1 MSTNTVGIGFT
12 IGAALSSTFGSA
24 FSTVEQKIRA
34 TSSNLEA
41 LKRKEKA
48 AAHADS
54 MQKRTMELQ
63 RQYAAGGG
71 KDTILAAEMQRS
83 ISLYR
88 SAQTEAA
95 KYGLKVGEYASAHAQ
110 ASKELAK
117 ANSAMER
124 YGNQKAAS
132 EKRGELRGR
141 LVETVAPAL
150 AIGAPIKL
158 AIDFESGMAD
168 AAKTIDGMRD
178 SAGNLTPKYYEMEAA
193 IKQMGRTLPLTHTE
207 LSALFAAGGQQGMDS
222 VADLQEFAEMSAH
235 MSVAF
240 GMGTEEAAEAIGGYS
255 TAMRMTM
262 PQVRSMLDLMNQ
274 FANTGSASE
283 KGIADIVRRIGPLGN
298 VGGVAA
304 KPMTALAATLDSMKV
319 APEVAATGIK
329 NLILA
334 MTSGSAATKSQK
346 EAFASLGIST
356 VELAKRMQKDGPAAI
371 ISVLEEIKKL
381 PKHKQLA
388 IMQEIFGKES
398 LSAITP
404 LLDSLDLVK
413 KNLVIAADE
422 TKYAGAMQQEFEN
435 RSKTTANNLVLMG
448 NRVKEA
454 GINIGSVLLPPL
466 NSLMGLIGPM
476 VSGIAEFAQQHQGLT
491 TVVVGAA
498 AGLIGFRLAAI
509 GVAYAGTFMG
519 GGLLNIAKI
528 LGIFVPSLA
537 TATTASQVLAVGV
550 RGIGMA
556 LRFAFGPVGL
566 LISAAAIGFGYLWEK
581 CDWFREGFLALWE
594 SLKSV
599 PGQLAEAFTGALGEM
614 GESIGQFFSTLP
626 GFSQVSDFF
635 KDAFSGL
642 KKFVG
647 LDDEEKDKVE
657 AKPVVAQAASKS
669 DAAPSA
675 AATATPSTP
684 NSPATPAKPSPADTP
699 APKPSG
705 AGTSATPASANPKP
719 SATANEPVVPQA
731 SQSARPSQTVSTPGA
746 AVNMSF
752 TLNGL
757 SDQGFA
763 KRVVDA
769 LEANRGAFE
778 RIISDIVHDQERLSY
793 GG

>member
-1 MSTNTVGIGFT
+1 MSNTFGIGFT

-24 FSTVEQKIRA
+24 FSTVEQKIKQ
-34 TSSNLEA
+34 TSGQMDA

-48 AAHADS
+48 AANADS
-54 MQKRTMELQ
+54 MQKRTMEIQ

-71 KDTILAAEMQRS
+71 KDTILAAELQRS
-83 ISLYR
+83 IGLYR
-88 SAQTEAA
+88 SAQSEAG
-95 KYGLKVGEYASAHAQ
+95 KYGLKVGEYAAAHAR

-124 YGNQKAAS
+124 YSMQKAGA
-132 EKRGELRGR
+132 EKRTELRGQMMNTIGP
-141 LVETVAPAL
+141 VL
-150 AIGAPIKL
+150 AVGAPIKL

-222 VADLQEFAEMSAH
+222 VAELQEFAEMSAH

-283 KGIADIVRRIGPLGN
+283 KGIANIVRRIGPLGS

-319 APEVAATGIK
+319 APETAATGIK

-356 VELAKRMQKDGPAAI
+356 VELAKRMQHDGPAAI
-371 ISVLEEIKKL
+371 VSVLEKIKKL
-381 PKHKQLA
+381 PKHQQLA
-388 IMQEIFGKES
+388 IMQEIFGKDS
-398 LSAITP
+398 LDAITP

-422 TKYAGAMQQEFEN
+422 TKYAGAMQKEFEN
-435 RSKTTANNLVLMG
+435 RSKTTANNLILMG
-448 NRVKEA
+448 NRVKEV

-466 NSLMGLIGPM
+466 NSLLNLIGPM
-476 VSGIAEFAQQHQGLT
+476 ISGVAEFAQQHQGLT

-498 AGLIGFRLAAI
+498 AGLIGFRMAAI
-509 GVAYAGTFMG
+509 GVAYAGSFMG
-519 GGLLNIAKI
+519 GGILNVAKI

-550 RGIGMA
+550 RGIGVA

-566 LISAAAIGFGYLWEK
+566 LIGLVVGGLYLLWEK
-581 CDWFREGFLALWE
+581 CEWFSKGVKEMFAPKASIPDMSDSMFSDDLGDFSDEDAKEKIPVKPVSTASTKEKPIGVEPVVGKSKNTAADQAQPVTASSAAPAAAILASAAPNAAAPAAAILASE
-594 SLKSV
+594 A
-599 PGQLAEAFTGALGEM
+599 PNAAAPAEAI
-614 GESIGQFFSTLP
+614 S
-626 GFSQVSDFF
+626 
-635 KDAFSGL
+635 
-642 KKFVG
+642 
-647 LDDEEKDKVE
+647 
-657 AKPVVAQAASKS
+657 AS
-669 DAAPSA
+669 AAPNA
-675 AATATPSTP
+675 AA
-684 NSPATPAKPSPADTP
+684 PAAAI
-699 APKPSG
+699 
-705 AGTSATPASANPKP
+705 PASAAPNAAALAALGGGT
-719 SATANEPVVPQA
+719 S
-731 SQSARPSQTVSTPGA
+731 VS
-746 AVNMSF
+746 MSF
-752 TLNGL
+752 TLNGM
-757 SDQGFA
+757 SDSGFS
-763 KRVVDA
+763 KRVIAV

>member
-1 MSTNTVGIGFT
+1 MSNTFGIGFT

-24 FSTVEQKIRA
+24 FSTVEQKIKQ
-34 TSSNLEA
+34 TSGQMDA

-48 AAHADS
+48 AANADS
-54 MQKRTMELQ
+54 MQKRTMEIQ

-71 KDTILAAEMQRS
+71 KDTILAAELQRS
-83 ISLYR
+83 IGLYR
-88 SAQTEAA
+88 SAQSEAG
-95 KYGLKVGEYASAHAQ
+95 KYGLKVGEYAAAHAR

-124 YGNQKAAS
+124 YSMQKAGA
-132 EKRGELRGR
+132 EKRTELRGQMMNTIGP
-141 LVETVAPAL
+141 VL
-150 AIGAPIKL
+150 AVGAPIKL

-222 VADLQEFAEMSAH
+222 VAELQEFAEMSAH

-283 KGIADIVRRIGPLGN
+283 KGIANIVRRIGPLGS

-319 APEVAATGIK
+319 APETAATGIK

-519 GGLLNIAKI
+519 GGILNIAKI

-537 TATTASQVLAVGV
+537 TATTASQVLAVGI
-550 RGIGMA
+550 RGIGIAM
-556 LRFAFGPVGL
+556 RFAFPVGAL
-566 LISAAAIGFGYLWEK
+566 LSVAALGFGYLWEK
-581 CDWFREGFLALWE
+581 CEWFREGFLALWE

-684 NSPATPAKPSPADTP
+684 NSPATPAKPSPAGTP
-699 APKPSG
+699 PPKPSG

>member
-1 MSTNTVGIGFT
+1 MSNTFGIGFT

-24 FSTVEQKIRA
+24 FSTVEQKIKQ
-34 TSSNLEA
+34 TSGQLET

-71 KDTILAAEMQRS
+71 KDTVLAAELHRS
-83 ISLYR
+83 IGLYR
-88 SAQTEAA
+88 TAQTEAA
-95 KYGLKVGEYASAHAQ
+95 KYGLKVGEYASAHAR

-124 YGNQKAAS
+124 YSLQKAGA
-132 EKRGELRGR
+132 EKRTELRGR
-141 LVETVAPAL
+141 MMETIGPVL
-150 AIGAPIKL
+150 AVGAPVKW
-158 AIDFESGMAD
+158 AVDFESAMAD

-178 SAGNLTPKYYEMEAA
+178 SAGKLTPQYYEMEAA

-207 LSALFAAGGQQGMDS
+207 LASLFAAGGQQGLS
-222 VADLQEFAEMSAH
+222 TLSELQEFTEMSAH

-240 GMGTEEAAEAIGGYS
+240 GMSTEEAADSIGGYRS
-255 TAMRMTM
+255 AMHLTM
-262 PQVRSMLDLMNQ
+262 GEARSMLDLMNQ
-274 FANTGSASE
+274 FANTTSASE
-283 KGIADIVRRIGPLGN
+283 KGIADIVRRIGPLGA
-298 VGGVAA
+298 VGGIAA
-304 KPMTALAATLDSMKV
+304 KPMTALAATLDSMKI

-356 VELAKRMQKDGPAAI
+356 VELAKQMQKDGPAAI
-371 ISVLEEIKKL
+371 IKVLEQIRKL
-381 PKHKQLA
+381 PKDQQLS

-398 LSAITP
+398 LGAITP
-404 LLDSLDLVK
+404 LMDSLDEVK

-435 RSKTTANNLVLMG
+435 RSKTTANNLILMG
-448 NRVKEA
+448 NRVKEV

-466 NSLMGLIGPM
+466 NSLLDLIGPL
-476 VSGIAEFAQQHQGLT
+476 VSGVADFAQQHQGLT

-509 GVAYAGTFMG
+509 GVAYAGSFMG
-519 GGLLNIAKI
+519 GGILNIAKI

-537 TATTASQVLAVGV
+537 SATTASQVLAVGV

-581 CDWFREGFLALWE
+581 CDWFREGFLTMWE
-594 SLKSV
+594 GLKSV
-599 PGQLAEAFTGALGEM
+599 PGELAEAFSGAMGEL
-614 GESIGQFFSTLP
+614 GESIGQFFSNIP
-626 GFSQVSDFF
+626 GFSQVRDFF
-635 KDAFSGL
+635 KDSFSGL
-642 KKFVG
+642 KNFIG
-647 LDDEEKDKVE
+647 LGDEEKAKVE
-657 AKPVVAQAASKS
+657 AKPVVNQAASS
-669 DAAPSA
+669 QAAASSTAASAPPSANAGAPGAIPASAQASSA
-675 AATATPSTP
+675 AALPAMGGGGGTA
-684 NSPATPAKPSPADTP
+684 
-699 APKPSG
+699 
-705 AGTSATPASANPKP
+705 
-719 SATANEPVVPQA
+719 
-731 SQSARPSQTVSTPGA
+731 VSM
-746 AVNMSF
+746 NF
-752 TLNGL
+752 TLNGM
-757 SDQGFA
+757 SDSGFS
-763 KRVVDA
+763 KRVVAA

-778 RIISDIVHDQERLSY
+778 RMISDIVHDQERLAY

>member
-1 MSTNTVGIGFT
+1 
-12 IGAALSSTFGSA
+12 
-24 FSTVEQKIRA
+24 
-34 TSSNLEA
+34 
-41 LKRKEKA
+41 
-48 AAHADS
+48 
-54 MQKRTMELQ
+54 
-63 RQYAAGGG
+63 
-71 KDTILAAEMQRS
+71 
-83 ISLYR
+83 
-88 SAQTEAA
+88 
-95 KYGLKVGEYASAHAQ
+95 
-110 ASKELAK
+110 
-117 ANSAMER
+117 
-124 YGNQKAAS
+124 
-132 EKRGELRGR
+132 
-141 LVETVAPAL
+141 
-150 AIGAPIKL
+150 
-158 AIDFESGMAD
+158 
-168 AAKTIDGMRD
+168 
-178 SAGNLTPKYYEMEAA
+178 
-193 IKQMGRTLPLTHTE
+193 
-207 LSALFAAGGQQGMDS
+207 
-222 VADLQEFAEMSAH
+222 
-235 MSVAF
+235 
-240 GMGTEEAAEAIGGYS
+240 
-255 TAMRMTM
+255 
-262 PQVRSMLDLMNQ
+262 
-274 FANTGSASE
+274 
-283 KGIADIVRRIGPLGN
+283 
-298 VGGVAA
+298 
-304 KPMTALAATLDSMKV
+304 MTALAAMLDSMKV

-509 GVAYAGTFMG
+509 GVAYAGSFMG
-519 GGLLNIAKI
+519 GGILNIAKI

-537 TATTASQVLAVGV
+537 TATTASQVLAVGI
-550 RGIGMA
+550 RGIGIAM
-556 LRFAFGPVGL
+556 RFAFPVGAL
-566 LISAAAIGFGYLWEK
+566 LSVAALGFGYLWEK
-581 CDWFREGFLALWE
+581 CEWFREGFLALWE

-599 PGQLAEAFTGALGEM
+599 PGQLAEAFTGALGVM

-669 DAAPSA
+669 DAAPST

-684 NSPATPAKPSPADTP
+684 NSPATPAKPSPAGTP
-699 APKPSG
+699 PSKPSG
-705 AGTSATPASANPKP
+705 AGTSATPTSTNPKP
-719 SATANEPVVPQA
+719 SATANEPVVPQTGQP
-731 SQSARPSQTVSTPGA
+731 SRPAQAVSTPGA
-746 AVNMSF
+746 AVNMRF

-769 LEANRGAFE
+769 LEANRGTFE